1 MMRFLFAAL
10 LLMGIGTAFVSCGGS
25 GGEPKASDGLG
36 Y

>member
-1 MMRFLFAAL
+1 MIRILFAAI

-25 GGEPKASDGLG
+25 GNEPKASDSLG